1 MNLKFVWSEPSTKRG
16 IVRAFIAIALIFGY
30 EIPDELEKSIIAGLF
45 AFDAAIGILMS
56 DKQENKNV

>member
-1 MNLKFVWSEPSTKRG
+1 MNIRFVWSEPSTKRG

-45 AFDAAIGILMS
+45 ALDAAIGILMS
-56 DKQENKNV
+56 DKQGKKDD